1 MKYLPKQKQ
10 TKSETLYC
18 FSPPVMV
25 ATMVIEL
32 SLAVYIGWR
41 YKWSRLTQL
50 GVITLVLLAVFQLAE
65 FSICSNS
72 TLSLDWSRLGFV
84 AITFLPPL
92 GLHMMTVITKRK
104 HTKAVLASYGLAAL
118 FAIFFAF
125 FPNAVFHD
133 ICGGNYIIFHLD
145 HTVSW
150 LYGLYYYGI
159 LIGVIALGMYEYT
172 RKKTKPLV
180 RQTLRW
186 HILGVLIF
194 LVPTTIV
201 NTLDPSTMA
210 GIPSIMCGFAVLWAL
225 ILGLVIIPAN
235 AQKRTT

>member
-1 MKYLPKQKQ
+1 M
-10 TKSETLYC
+10 
-18 FSPPVMV
+18 
-25 ATMVIEL
+25 
-32 SLAVYIGWR
+32 
-41 YKWSRLTQL
+41 
-50 GVITLVLLAVFQLAE
+50 
-65 FSICSNS
+65 
-72 TLSLDWSRLGFV
+72 LSLDWSRLGFV

-92 GLHMMTVITKRK
+92 GLHMITVITGRPR
-104 HTKAVLASYGLAAL
+104 TKFVLGSYGLATL

-145 HTVSW
+145 KIASW
-150 LYGLYYYGI
+150 LYFSYYYGLVI
-159 LIGVIALGMYEYT
+159 SNIGLGMYEYKQ
-172 RKKTKPLV
+172 KKTKPLV
-180 RQTLRW
+180 RQSLRW
-186 HILGVLIF
+186 HILGMLIF

-235 AQKRTT
+235 VKKRAT

>member
-1 MKYLPKQKQ
+1 MKYIPKQKQ
-10 TKSETLYC
+10 TESETLYC
-18 FSPPVMV
+18 FSPPVMI
-25 ATMVIEL
+25 ATMVIEMG
-32 SLAVYIGWR
+32 LAIYIAWR

-50 GVITLVLLAVFQLAE
+50 GVVTLVLLAVFQLAE
-65 FSICSNS
+65 YNICGNSI
-72 TLSLDWSRLGFV
+72 LSLDWSRLGFV
-84 AITFLPPL
+84 AISFLPPL
-92 GLHMMTVITKRK
+92 GLHMITVITKRQR
-104 HTKAVLASYGLAAL
+104 TKIILTSYGLATL
-118 FAIFFAF
+118 FALFFAF

-145 HTVSW
+145 KMASY

-172 RKKTKPLV
+172 RKKTKPV

-186 HILGVLIF
+186 HILGMLIF

-201 NTLDPSTMA
+201 NTLDPSTLT

-235 AQKRTT
+235 VKKRTT